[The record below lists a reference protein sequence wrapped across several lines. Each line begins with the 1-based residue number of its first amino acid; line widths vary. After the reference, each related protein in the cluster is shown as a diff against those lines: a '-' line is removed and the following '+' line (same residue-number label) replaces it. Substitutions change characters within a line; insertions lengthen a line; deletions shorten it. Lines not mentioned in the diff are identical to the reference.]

1 MNMIM
6 RSSLLLMLPVL
17 LFACSG
23 DPVSE
28 ADAKKME
35 GQKRIRAMEDS
46 LFEHHALDLR
56 SAQAMIDVYKAYAAA
71 YPQDSLAPEFIFRA
85 AGIHETMHHT
95 DEALVLYDRVGKDYP
110 QWENRVVLLFK
121 KAVML
126 HNEGRLGEARTAY
139 MEVIAS
145 YPDHKFAKDARVLVE
160 SMGTGQ
166 QDWIKN
172 AQEKEDDPDAGSGI

>member
-1 MNMIM
+1 M
-6 RSSLLLMLPVL
+6 RTLKDELDKVASHNAHHL
-17 LFACSG
+17 
-23 DPVSE
+23 D
-28 ADAKKME
+28 
-35 GQKRIRAMEDS
+35 QIRT
-46 LFEHHALDLR
+46 ALGV
-56 SAQAMIDVYKAYAAA
+56 A
-71 YPQDSLAPEFIFRA
+71 LAPEFIFRA